1 MREINLNEREVQ
13 TVVAV
18 FEEIQKMGYV
28 KQNTFLGSLTIEEM
42 NKLQQKLRV
51 WYNEQ
56 DDDDEW
62 YEVDDDYALNC
73 PCDTYGM
80 CAGPSCSRYFECQK

>member
-1 MREINLNEREVQ
+1 MRELNLNEKEVR

-18 FEEIQKMGYV
+18 FEELQKLRYD
-28 KQNTFLGSLTIEEM
+28 KLNTIIGSLTIEDM
-42 NKLQQKLRV
+42 NRLQQKLRV
-51 WYNEQ
+51 WYHQE

-62 YEVDDDYALNC
+62 YEVDDDYASNC

-80 CAGPSCSRYFECQK
+80 CGGTSCPRYFECHT